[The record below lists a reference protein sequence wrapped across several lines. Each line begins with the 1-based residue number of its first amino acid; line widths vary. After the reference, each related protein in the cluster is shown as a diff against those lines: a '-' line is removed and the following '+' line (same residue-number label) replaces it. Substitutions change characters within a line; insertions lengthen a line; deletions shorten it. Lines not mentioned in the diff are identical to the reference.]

1 MGSGLTFR
9 HHDEGHKLAH
19 PEANLISAVLRGR
32 DMMPLFDQGVDDS
45 FFHVH
50 RAEAKFLFRYYDK
63 HKAVP
68 SKDAFKRHY
77 PEFRIKAVDEVDFWA
92 EEVRTS
98 HVKQNLTNR
107 LNDMIENLSVGDFDS
122 VVKEMHA
129 TALASELTLSGTAGQ
144 SFDIFSSYDDI
155 ATEIERRHDAV
166 AQGGYAGIP
175 TGFPTLDEVTGG
187 LQPGWLT
194 IIGARLGSGKTSTM
208 IKMATT
214 AAFNG
219 HTVQFN
225 ALEQTRAEIAMRVH
239 AYASSQYSKGEFKAA
254 DLAKGQN
261 FSPRAYRDFLIEL
274 ATKVS
279 GKFNVIDVRQGAL
292 TPLTLA
298 AQIER
303 NKPSWVG
310 VDYFGLM
317 EAVGGSKVGDDDW
330 RGLANLSKKITQ
342 IAKQYQVPIVMAAQ
356 LNRAAGGNQ
365 RRGNLT
371 PEAIADT
378 DNLGRDADLIL
389 LQERRSER
397 VMHMRVAKFRHGS
410 DGQQFFTAFEPN
422 IGKFIEIDG
431 DKARDL
437 IDEDERTERD
447 GSSRQRTATLS
458 ESLKSRKSGTKRLV
472 KKG

>member
-1 MGSGLTFR
+1 M
-9 HHDEGHKLAH
+9 AH
-19 PEANLISAVLRGR
+19 PETNLISAILRTR
-32 DMMPLFDQGVDDS
+32 EILPVFDQGVDDS

-50 RAEAKFLFRYYDK
+50 RPEIKFVLRYYDK
-63 HKAVP
+63 HKSVP
-68 SKDAFKRHY
+68 SKDAFKRHF
-77 PEFRIKAVDEVDFWA
+77 PEFRIKAVDEVDFWT

-98 HVKQNLTNR
+98 HVKQTLTNGI
-107 LNDMIENLSVGDFDS
+107 NDLIEDLSVGDFES
-122 VVKEMHA
+122 VTKKMHGM
-129 TALASELTLSGTAGQ
+129 ALSSELTLSGTAGQ
-144 SFDIFSSYDDI
+144 SFDIFNSFDDI
-155 ATEIERRHDAV
+155 ATEIERRHTAV
-166 AQGGYAGIP
+166 EEGGYAGIP

-187 LQPGWLT
+187 LQPGWFT
-194 IIGARLGSGKTSTM
+194 VVGARLGTGKTSTL

-214 AAFNG
+214 AAFTG

-225 ALEQTRAEIAMRVH
+225 ALEQTRTEIAMRVH

-254 DLAKGQN
+254 DLAKGKD

-303 NKPSWVG
+303 NKPDWVA

-342 IAKQYQVPIVMAAQ
+342 IAKQYQIPIVMAAQ
-356 LNRAAGGNQ
+356 LNRTAGGNT
-365 RRGNLT
+365 RRGALT

-397 VMHMRVAKFRHGS
+397 VMHMRIAKFRHGQ
-410 DGQQFFTAFEPN
+410 DGQQFFAAFEPN
-422 IGKFIEIDG
+422 VGKFMEIDG
-431 DKARDL
+431 DKARDMME
-437 IDEDERTERD
+437 EDETTERD
-447 GSSRQRTATLS
+447 NDRKERRSTLS
-458 ESLKSRKSGTKRLV
+458 DSLKKRTI